1 MQELKTEF
9 HEEETLPET
18 KLWRAVIQRAFEDV
32 IYPGMERSLIMFK
45 YQAHLWFVN
54 NSENFK
60 IICNLADL
68 NDEAVREKYLEM
80 VDKEQIYFTEQQINY
95 INWRKKYNE
104 RRSIDDGTGD
114 FLYSLYKLQT
124 KKRNSSI
131 SLKISR

>member
-1 MQELKTEF
+1 MQELKTEIY
-9 HEEETLPET
+9 EDEVLPET

-45 YQAHLWFVN
+45 YQAHLWFIN

-68 NDEAVREKYLEM
+68 NDKTVREKYLKM
-80 VDKEQIYFTEQQINY
+80 VDNEQIYFTKEQINY

-104 RRSIDDGTGD
+104 RRNIDNGTGN
-114 FLYSLYKLQT
+114 FL
-124 KKRNSSI
+124 
-131 SLKISR
+131 

>member
-18 KLWRAVIQRAFEDV
+18 KLGRAVIQRAFEDV

-45 YQAHLWFVN
+45 YQAHLWFVD

-114 FLYSLYKLQT
+114 FL
-124 KKRNSSI
+124 
-131 SLKISR
+131 